1 MKHLPNILSLLR
13 MVGAVVLLLCDVVGT
28 TLALPSSVTTRPSPS
43 EFGWL
48 SLLRPFW
55 VLYALCGLSDIADG
69 WLARKLKC
77 ATRTGALLDSV
88 ADICFVACCAWAL
101 LPILELPQWLWLWAG
116 VIVVI
121 KVVNQLSA
129 LVRYG
134 RFCFPHTLA
143 NKWAGFLLFIAVP
156 MTFWSIIPI
165 TIVAS
170 VATFAAIQ
178 EGHFIR
184 TRNNMR
190 KIITFVF
197 ALVVTSCLAQESGCT
212 NYGACIMRNGSI
224 VGINENERFAMH
236 SVMKFPQ
243 ALYVANYLSRK
254 GLDLDD
260 TIVVDKADLMQDTW
274 SPMLKLFEGVK
285 AFSYA
290 ELLELSLGQSDNN
303 ASELLFKFCGKP
315 KAVEKYMRKLGFRD
329 IHVRMTEEQMH
340 KNPAKAIENS
350 STPTEMVRLFEWFHH
365 HKDDNQYLT
374 FIWKA
379 MADCSTGLKR
389 IPAAIPADARIVH
402 KTGTGFPSAEGVQDM
417 NDAGIILMPDGNH
430 VLIAVFTTH
439 SPSEAVIA
447 DIARQLLAQ

>member
-1 MKHLPNILSLLR
+1 MNHLPNILLSLR
-13 MVGAVVLLLCDVVGT
+13 MVGAVALLISDV
-28 TLALPSSVTTRPSPS
+28 SSIL
-43 EFGWL
+43 FG
-48 SLLRPFW
+48 
-55 VLYALCGLSDIADG
+55 VLYIVCGISDIADG

-77 ATRTGALLDSV
+77 VTRTGALLDSL
-88 ADICFVACCAWAL
+88 ADICFVACCAWKL

-116 VIVVI
+116 VIVAI

-129 LVRYG
+129 FVMYG
-134 RFCFPHTLA
+134 RCCFPHTLA

-156 MTFWSIIPI
+156 MTLWSIIPI
-165 TIVAS
+165 SISAI

-190 KIITFVF
+190 KIVTIVY
-197 ALVVTSCLAQESGCT
+197 ALVATSCLAQEPISDST
-212 NYGACIMRNGSI
+212 SYGACIMQNGSI
-224 VGINENERFAMH
+224 VGINEEKPFAMH

-243 ALYVANYLSRK
+243 ALYVADYLSRK
-254 GLDLDD
+254 GLSLDD
-260 TIVVDKADLMQDTW
+260 TIVVDKEDLMQDTW
-274 SPMLKLFEGVK
+274 SPMLKRFEGK
-285 AFSYA
+285 GTFSYS

-303 ASELLFKFCGKP
+303 ASELLFKHCGKP
-315 KAVEKYMRKLGFRD
+315 KAVEKYMRKLGFHD
-329 IHVRMTEEQMH
+329 MHVRMTEEQMH
-340 KNPAKAIENS
+340 KNPAKAIKNS
-350 STPTEMVRLFEWFHH
+350 STPAEMVRLFEWFYQ

-379 MADCSTGLKR
+379 MENCSTGLKR
-389 IPAAIPADARIVH
+389 IPAAISAETHIVH
-402 KTGTGFPSAEGVQDM
+402 KTGTGFPSAEGLQDM